1 MIDNDSRYSSWRATS
16 LSAAEVASVIL
27 NLPLHEK
34 EYSLRKV
41 SSLVYNKS
49 NTTKAGV

>member
-1 MIDNDSRYSSWRATS
+1 MIDNDSRYLSWRATS
-16 LSAAEVASVIL
+16 SPATEDASVIL
-27 NLPLHEK
+27 NLPLYEK
-34 EYSLRKV
+34 EMFLRKV

>member
-16 LSAAEVASVIL
+16 SSAAEAASVIL

-41 SSLVYNKS
+41 SSRLYNNI
-49 NTTKAGV
+49 NTVKAGV